1 VPLINYF
8 LLAISTSLFLTFAHA
23 QEVIVVDGDTIKV
36 DGEKIRFTGIDA
48 PELRQT
54 CIKKDEV
61 LPCGELSKILLED
74 LIQDQKVSCVREG
87 KDRYGRTL
95 AECYVN
101 EQSLSAILVR
111 SGYAFAYRQYSRKF
125 IEEEKYAKI
134 NSNGMW
140 DTEFQFPWNFRKK

>member
-1 VPLINYF
+1 MPLINYF

-54 CIKKDEV
+54 CIKKEEI

-87 KDRYGRTL
+87 L
-95 AECYVN
+95 
-101 EQSLSAILVR
+101 SLIH
-111 SGYAFAYRQYSRKF
+111 
-125 IEEEKYAKI
+125 I
-134 NSNGMW
+134 
-140 DTEFQFPWNFRKK
+140 